1 MRYLL
6 LAYLLPQVSQAQNP
20 HTILSAS
27 DSSVKIFLGA
37 NVKSTLLLTS
47 KRPTPGNGTAYL
59 LLPKDG
65 TGVEGSFDLNARASN
80 IYLAAIGPKIGSFQT
95 GAKMVFNV
103 IRDLSD
109 PAYGFLPALLYV
121 DVKNDD
127 WRFAVGQQVDVF
139 SERIPNMVDGY
150 FALAASGCA
159 GNSSRGQ
166 IRATR
171 FIPTSGKSKLSLTL
185 AASQPVTTYFSKDLK
200 NNSESNGVPN
210 VEWAIKFESGKDPNA
225 WVPYHAVELA
235 VSGVSG
241 SYRVFKNDTLSGVIV
256 NSRINQPKVSGICG
270 EYAFRLSK
278 RIGIQGEWYAG
289 QALGNYM
296 GTILQTTKGI
306 YDKEIRS
313 AGFWTEAALYWQ
325 KNLQT
330 RIGYGQDE
338 CNTDDLKGIGVWK
351 NSTLFGNIIWD
362 INNAMST
369 GLELTYK
376 KTRYLGLRD
385 NEGITCMWTFQISL

>member
-1 MRYLL
+1 MNFHLQFKYRTIPHSSFRRGVRNVLVACIL
-6 LAYLLPQVSQAQNP
+6 TKTIQAQNP
-20 HTILSAS
+20 HPIMSLA
-27 DSSVKIFLGA
+27 DSSVKVFMGA
-37 NVKSTLLLTS
+37 NVKSTLLLTT
-47 KRPTPGNGTAYL
+47 KRPAPGNGTAYL
-59 LLPKDG
+59 LLPRDG

-80 IYLAAIGPKIGSFQT
+80 IYLAAIGPKLGSFQT
-95 GAKMVFNV
+95 GSKMVFNV

-109 PAYGFLPALLYV
+109 PAYGFMPALLYV
-121 DVKNDD
+121 DIKNDA

-185 AASQPVTTYFSKDLK
+185 AASQPVSTYFSKDLK

-210 VEWAIKFESGKDPNA
+210 LEWAVKFEAGKDPDA

-235 VSGVSG
+235 ISGVTG

-256 NSRINQPKVSGICG
+256 NTRINQPKVSGICG

-278 RIGIQGEWYAG
+278 KNRI
-289 QALGNYM
+289 
-296 GTILQTTKGI
+296 TRRDVCRT
-306 YDKEIRS
+306 S
-313 AGFWTEAALYWQ
+313 AWKL
-325 KNLQT
+325 
-330 RIGYGQDE
+330 YGQHLA
-338 CNTDDLKGIGVWK
+338 NHKGNV
-351 NSTLFGNIIWD
+351 
-362 INNAMST
+362 
-369 GLELTYK
+369 
-376 KTRYLGLRD
+376 
-385 NEGITCMWTFQISL
+385 